1 MSCILMGMPLG
12 NYRIK
17 VNGNVAPEFGNWT
30 LDLEIPLAQFNPN
43 RLKGNWK
50 VNIFRNRRTSDPKA
64 YQASGLYLKE
74 LHFHKLEQYFTL
86 IID

>member
-1 MSCILMGMPLG
+1 MSCTLMGMPLG
-12 NYRIK
+12 NYRI
-17 VNGNVAPEFGNWT
+17 
-30 LDLEIPLAQFNPN
+30 
-43 RLKGNWK
+43 K

-74 LHFHKLEQYFTL
+74 LHFHKLEQFFTL